1 MAVDA
6 RAAWTRARART
17 WPALALAP
25 ALAGCASSSPA
36 GNGVAEKSPARIV
49 AIATAAATAAES
61 VHVAGSILS
70 EGKPI
75 SLNMELD
82 AEKGGKGRVT
92 LGNLSVDVVNVDRA
106 VYVKAGSAFY
116 SRFAGPAA
124 ARLLQTKWLR
134 GSSVTGPLASF
145 TSLTE
150 LRKLLSSTLAG
161 HGTLARGSNTTIDG
175 QRAVG
180 VTDAAGG
187 GTLYVASTGTPY
199 PLEIVKRGSDASMLK
214 LVFDGWNQPVSLAV
228 PPNPLDIHQLQSG
241 R

>member
-6 RAAWTRARART
+6 RAALIPGRAGILVVL
-17 WPALALAP
+17 ALALA
-25 ALAGCASSSPA
+25 GCGGSSRA
-36 GNGVAEKSPARIV
+36 GNGVASKPPARII
-49 AIATAAATAAES
+49 AIATAAATAAAS

-70 EGKPI
+70 EGEPI

-82 AEKGGKGRVT
+82 AQKGGQGQVT
-92 LGNLSVDVVNVDRA
+92 LGDLSIDLVNVDRA

-124 ARLLQTKWLR
+124 ARVLQGKWLR
-134 GSSVTGPLASF
+134 GSNVSGPLASF
-145 TSLTE
+145 TSLTD
-150 LRKLLSSTLAG
+150 LHKLLSSTLAG
-161 HGTLARGSNTTIDG
+161 HGALSRTATTTVNG
-175 QRAVG
+175 QNAVG

-199 PLEIVKRGSDASMLK
+199 PLEIVKQGAGAGK
-214 LVFDGWNQPVSLAV
+214 LVFDRWNQPVSLVV
-228 PPNPLDIHQLQSG
+228 PPNPVNLDRLQPH

>member
-6 RAAWTRARART
+6 RAAWTRARSRT
-17 WPALALAP
+17 LPALALAP
-25 ALAGCASSSPA
+25 APYGWGSSSPA
-36 GNGVAEKSPARIV
+36 GNGVASKSPARIV

-70 EGKPI
+70 EGEPI

-116 SRFAGPAA
+116 SRFAGPAT
-124 ARLLQTKWLR
+124 ARLLQAKWLR
-134 GSSVTGPLASF
+134 GSSVSGPLASF

-150 LRKLLSSTLAG
+150 LRKLLSSTLAR
-161 HGTLARGSNTTIDG
+161 HGALSRASSTTIDG

-180 VTDAAGG
+180 VSDTAGD

-199 PLEIVKRGSDASMLK
+199 PLEIVKRGSGGGK
-214 LVFDGWNQPVSLAV
+214 LVFDRWNQPVALAV
-228 PPNPLDIHQLQSG
+228 PPDPLDLHQLQSS

>member
-6 RAAWTRARART
+6 RAAWMPARARVLV
-17 WPALALAP
+17 ALALAP
-25 ALAGCASSSPA
+25 ALAGCGGSSSH
-36 GNGVAEKSPARIV
+36 GNGVVSKPPARIV
-49 AIATAAATAAES
+49 AIATADATAAAS

-82 AEKGGKGRVT
+82 AEKGGQGQVT
-92 LGNLSVDVVNVDRA
+92 LGDLSIDVVNVDRA

-124 ARLLQTKWLR
+124 ARVLQGKWLR
-134 GSSVTGPLASF
+134 GSNVSGPLASF

-150 LRKLLSSTLAG
+150 LRKLLSATLAA
-161 HGTLARGSNTTIDG
+161 HGALSRSATTTVSG
-175 QRAVG
+175 QQAVG

-199 PLEIVKRGSDASMLK
+199 PLEIVKRGAGAGK
-214 LVFDGWNQPVSLAV
+214 LVFDRWNQPVSLAV
-228 PPNPLDIHQLQSG
+228 PPNPVNLDQLQH
-241 R
+241 RR

>member
-6 RAAWTRARART
+6 RAAWMRASVPT
-17 WPALALAP
+17 LLVVALAP
-25 ALAGCASSSPA
+25 ALTGCGGASPA
-36 GNGVAEKSPARIV
+36 GNGVASQPPGRIV
-49 AIATAAATAAES
+49 ASATAAATAAAS

-92 LGNLSVDVVNVDRA
+92 LGDLSVDVVNVDRA
-106 VYVKAGSAFY
+106 VYVRAGSAFY

-124 ARLLQTKWLR
+124 ARLLQAKWLR
-134 GSSVTGPLASF
+134 GSNVSGPLASF
-145 TSLTE
+145 TSLTD
-150 LRKLLSSTLAG
+150 LRKLLGSTLAG
-161 HGTLARGSNTTIDG
+161 HHGGLSRGSTTTVNG
-175 QRAVG
+175 KRAVG
-180 VTDAAGG
+180 VTDAGGG

-199 PLEIVKRGSDASMLK
+199 PLEIIKRGPGGGK
-214 LVFDGWNQPVSLAV
+214 LVFDRWNQPVSLAV
-228 PPNPLDIHQLQSG
+228 PPDPVDLHQLQSG

>member
-6 RAAWTRARART
+6 RAAWMRAAVPT
-17 WPALALAP
+17 LLVVALAP
-25 ALAGCASSSPA
+25 ALAGCGGASPA
-36 GNGVAEKSPARIV
+36 GNGVASQPPARIV

-92 LGNLSVDVVNVDRA
+92 LGGLSVDVVNVDRA
-106 VYVKAGSAFY
+106 VYVRAGSAFY

-124 ARLLQTKWLR
+124 ARLLQAKWLR
-134 GSSVTGPLASF
+134 GSNVSGPLASF
-145 TSLTE
+145 TSLTD
-150 LRKLLSSTLAG
+150 LRKLLGSTLAG
-161 HGTLARGSNTTIDG
+161 HHGGLARTSATTVNG
-175 QRAVG
+175 KRAVG

-199 PLEIVKRGSDASMLK
+199 PLEIIKGGPGAGK
-214 LVFDGWNQPVSLAV
+214 LVFDRWNQPVSLAV
-228 PPNPLDIHQLQSG
+228 PPDPVDLHQLQTG

>member
-6 RAAWTRARART
+6 CAAWMPGRTRILV
-17 WPALALAP
+17 ALALA
-25 ALAGCASSSPA
+25 GCGGSSPD
-36 GNGVAEKSPARIV
+36 GNGIASKPPARIV
-49 AIATAAATAAES
+49 AIATAAATAAAS

-82 AEKGGKGRVT
+82 AEKGGQGQVT
-92 LGNLSVDVVNVDRA
+92 LGDLSIDLVNVDRA
-106 VYVKAGSAFY
+106 VYVKAGRAFY

-124 ARLLQTKWLR
+124 ARVLQGKWLR
-134 GSSVTGPLASF
+134 GSDVSGPLASF

-161 HGTLARGSNTTIDG
+161 HGALSRSATTTVNG

-199 PLEIVKRGSDASMLK
+199 PLEIVKRGAGAGK
-214 LVFDGWNQPVSLAV
+214 LVFDRWNQSVSLAV
-228 PPNPLDIHQLQSG
+228 PPNPVNLDQL
-241 R
+241 RPLR

>member
-6 RAAWTRARART
+6 RAAWMPGRTRILV
-17 WPALALAP
+17 ALALVP
-25 ALAGCASSSPA
+25 ALAGCGGSSPD
-36 GNGVAEKSPARIV
+36 GNGIASKPPARIV
-49 AIATAAATAAES
+49 AIATAAATAAAS

-82 AEKGGKGRVT
+82 AEKGGQGQVT
-92 LGNLSVDVVNVDRA
+92 LGDLSIDLVNVDRA
-106 VYVKAGSAFY
+106 VYVKAGRAFY

-124 ARLLQTKWLR
+124 ARVLQGKWLR
-134 GSSVTGPLASF
+134 GSDVSGPLASF

-161 HGTLARGSNTTIDG
+161 HGALSRSATTTVNG

-199 PLEIVKRGSDASMLK
+199 PLEIVKRGAGAGK
-214 LVFDGWNQPVSLAV
+214 LVFDRWNQSVSLAV
-228 PPNPLDIHQLQSG
+228 PPNPVNLDQL
-241 R
+241 RPLR

>member
-6 RAAWTRARART
+6 RAAWTRARTRT
-17 WPALALAP
+17 LPALALALAP

-36 GNGVAEKSPARIV
+36 GNGVASNSPTRIV
-49 AIATAAATAAES
+49 ARATAAATAAES

-82 AEKGGKGRVT
+82 AEKGGKGRLT

-106 VYVKAGSAFY
+106 VYLKAGPAFY
-116 SRFAGPAA
+116 SRFVGPAA
-124 ARLLQTKWLR
+124 ARVLQAKWLR
-134 GSSVTGPLASF
+134 GSSVSGPLASF

-150 LRKLLSSTLAG
+150 VRKLLSSTLAG
-161 HGTLARGSNTTIDG
+161 HGALARGATTTIDG
-175 QRAVG
+175 EPAVG
-180 VTDAAGG
+180 VTDTAGG

-199 PLEIVKRGSDASMLK
+199 PLEIVKRGADAGR
-214 LVFDGWNQPVSLAV
+214 LVFDGWNQPVALAV
-228 PPNPLDIHQLQSG
+228 PPSPLDIHQLQSG

>member
-6 RAAWTRARART
+6 RAAWTRARVRT
-17 WPALALAP
+17 LPALALAP
-25 ALAGCASSSPA
+25 ALAGCGSSSPA
-36 GNGVAEKSPARIV
+36 GNGLASKSPARIV

-61 VHVAGSILS
+61 VHVAGSILG

-82 AEKGGKGRVT
+82 AEKGGMGRVT

-124 ARLLQTKWLR
+124 ARVLQAKWLR
-134 GSSVTGPLASF
+134 GSNVSGPLASF
-145 TSLTE
+145 TALTE
-150 LRKLLSSTLAG
+150 LRKLLGSTLAG
-161 HGTLARGSNTTIDG
+161 HGALSRGPTTTVNG
-175 QRAVG
+175 KPAVG
-180 VTDAAGG
+180 VTDTAGG

-199 PLEIVKRGSDASMLK
+199 PLKIVKLGTGAGK
-214 LVFDGWNQPVSLAV
+214 LVFDRWNQPVSLTV
-228 PPNPLDIHQLQSG
+228 PPNPVDLHELQTG

>member
-6 RAAWTRARART
+6 RAAWTRARVRT
-17 WPALALAP
+17 LPALALAP
-25 ALAGCASSSPA
+25 ALAGCASSSSA
-36 GNGVAEKSPARIV
+36 GNGIASKSPARIAV
-49 AIATAAATAAES
+49 IATAAATAAES

-82 AEKGGKGRVT
+82 AEKGGMGRVT
-92 LGNLSVDVVNVDRA
+92 LGDLSVDVVNVDRA

-124 ARLLQTKWLR
+124 ARVLQGKWLR
-134 GSSVTGPLASF
+134 GSNARGPLASF
-145 TSLTE
+145 ASLTE
-150 LRKLLSSTLAG
+150 LRKLLSATLAG
-161 HGTLARGSNTTIDG
+161 HGALSHGSTTTVNG
-175 QRAVG
+175 QQAVG
-180 VTDAAGG
+180 VTDVAGG

-199 PLEIVKRGSDASMLK
+199 PLEIVKRGTGGK
-214 LVFDGWNQPVSLAV
+214 LVFDRWNQPVSLAV
-228 PPNPLDIHQLQSG
+228 PPNPVDLHELQTG

>member
-6 RAAWTRARART
+6 RAAPMRSGARV
-17 WPALALAP
+17 LAGLAFAVAP
-25 ALAGCASSSPA
+25 ALAGCGGSASD
-36 GNGVAEKSPARIV
+36 GDGVASKPPARIV
-49 AIATAAATAAES
+49 AIATAAATAAAS

-82 AEKGGKGRVT
+82 AEKGGHGQVT
-92 LGNLSVDVVNVDRA
+92 LGDLSIDVVNVDRS

-124 ARLLQTKWLR
+124 ARVLQGKWLW
-134 GSSVTGPLASF
+134 GSAVSGPLASF

-150 LRKLLSSTLAG
+150 LRKLLS
-161 HGTLARGSNTTIDG
+161 GTLAAHGGLSRTATTTVNG
-175 QRAVG
+175 HKAVG
-180 VTDAAGG
+180 VTDAAGA

-199 PLEIVKRGSDASMLK
+199 PLEIVKRGVGAGT
-214 LVFDGWNQPVSLAV
+214 LVFDRWNQPVSLAV
-228 PPNPLDIHQLQSG
+228 PPNPVNLNQLQPRG
-241 R
+241 